1 MNKIPWYQ
9 KNFWLGATLLI
20 TLALGFW
27 FIRLAERPFGMLFWG
42 IAYLLAFS
50 VILLLSLSSLRLLRA
65 AALWKKIPG
74 ALLGIFTLFLTVS
87 LIFLTVDGNFF
98 DFRLSYRLAAA
109 LAPYPQ
115 NRMFKDLPEQ
125 VSPEQWQADL
135 QYLADTIE
143 KRHVRSFPSLS
154 PKIFHKQLDDV
165 QAVVPQISEDK
176 IKATMM
182 AMVAAL
188 HDGHS
193 QIPPFQAATGFH
205 AFPLKL
211 YWFSDGLYVIDAARE
226 YRRAVGARI
235 VKIGNSEVD
244 AVFLKFKTI
253 IPAENDQF
261 KKQRFA
267 HYVLIPELLHA
278 AEFID
283 TPAQCEILLAN
294 EADHYFSITLRP
306 ASVFPFVYW
315 QFLKTVEQE
324 ISPAIPNPRAQN
336 YWFQYRDD
344 SRILYFQFN
353 SVQNQPGG
361 ESIAQFARRLEN
373 FVNTHEIERFVID
386 LRNNGGGNNQLLR
399 PLVRLARHPKI
410 NQPGKLYVIIGRR
423 SFSAAISFAA
433 ELERRT
439 AVIFAGEPAGNSPNH
454 CGDAERF
461 FLPNS
466 RILVMLSTR
475 YWQQSLAGDR
485 RTTILPDIAV
495 DYRYQDYRDGRDPV
509 MEAILAYRP
518 PAYETV
524 SLDSSRMTN
533 LSGSYLLSPL
543 QTLQLVPKGQR
554 LQLTISDIDT
564 FVQAALYP
572 LSPTRFRSD
581 IADVELQILPKPDG
595 TAQLSLHWKA
605 LTLPL
610 SPLPAGYRSPVD
622 LLEAGE
628 LDAGIAGLRDAAA
641 RGTQFDSRLEF
652 KLNDLGY
659 RYLNQGNHDAALKI
673 LALNVEL
680 FPTSA
685 NTHDSLGEAYL
696 ASGNRELAIRLYR
709 ESLAIN
715 YRNINALEMLKQL
728 GAAEKD

>member
-9 KNFWLGATLLI
+9 KNFWLGAALLI

-27 FIRLAERPFGMLFWG
+27 LSRLAERPFGMLFWG
-42 IAYLLAFS
+42 TAYLFGFS
-50 VILLLSLSSLRLLRA
+50 LISLPGLISLRLLRA

-74 ALLGIFTLFLTVS
+74 ALLGIFTLFLTASAV
-87 LIFLTVDGNFF
+87 FLTVDGNFR
-98 DFRLSYRLAAA
+98 DFRSSYRLAAL

-115 NRMFKDLPEQ
+115 NLMFKDLPEQ
-125 VSPEQWQADL
+125 VTPGQWQADL
-135 QYLADTIE
+135 KYLTELIE
-143 KRHVRSFPSLS
+143 KRHVQSAPSLS
-154 PKIFHKQLDDV
+154 PATFQEQVAELNAEIPRLSENQCKI
-165 QAVVPQISEDK
+165 A
-176 IKATMM
+176 MM
-182 AMVAAL
+182 AVVAAL
-188 HDGHS
+188 NDGHS

-226 YRRAVGARI
+226 YRRAIGRRI
-235 VKIGNSEVD
+235 VMIGHGSVD
-244 AVFLKFKTI
+244 AAFLRLRSI
-253 IPAENDQF
+253 IPAENDDF

-267 HYVLIPELLHA
+267 HYVLIPELLQA
-278 AEFID
+278 AGISD
-283 TPAQCEILLAN
+283 TPQQADIMLADETGN
-294 EADHYFSITLRP
+294 HFSMTLRP
-306 ASVFPFVYW
+306 APIFPFVYW

-336 YWFQYRDD
+336 YWFDYREDT
-344 SRILYFQFN
+344 RTLYFQFN
-353 SVQNQPGG
+353 SVQHQPGG
-361 ESIAQFARRLEN
+361 ESIAQFARRLED
-373 FVNTHEIERFVID
+373 FVNDREIARFVID

-410 NQPGKLYVIIGRR
+410 NQPGKLFAIIGRR

-439 AVIFAGEPAGNSPNH
+439 GVIFAGEPAGNSPNH

-475 YWQQSLAGDR
+475 YWQQSLPGDR
-485 RTTILPDIAV
+485 RTTIMPDIPV

-524 SLDSSRMTN
+524 SLDSSRLAN

-543 QTLQLVPKGQR
+543 QTLQLVPEGQR

-564 FVQAALYP
+564 FVQTALYP

-581 IADVELQILPKPDG
+581 IADVELQILPKPGG
-595 TAQLSLHWKA
+595 TAQLSLHWKDLA
-605 LTLPL
+605 LPL
-610 SPLPAGYRSPVD
+610 SPLPEDYRSPIA

-628 LDAGIAGLRDAAA
+628 LDAGIGRLRDATN

-659 RYLNQGNHDAALKI
+659 RYLNEGNLDAALKI

-685 NTHDSLGEAYL
+685 NTHDSLGEAYM
-696 ASGNRELAIRLYR
+696 ASGNRDLAIRHYR

-715 YRNINALEMLKQL
+715 YRNMNALEMLKQL